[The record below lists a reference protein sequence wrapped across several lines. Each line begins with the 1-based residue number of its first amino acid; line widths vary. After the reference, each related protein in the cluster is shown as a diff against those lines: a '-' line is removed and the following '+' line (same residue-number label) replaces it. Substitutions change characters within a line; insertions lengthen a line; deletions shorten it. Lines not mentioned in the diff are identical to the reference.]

1 MTPPLEFFLIGSP
14 RSQQASRIGLRA
26 WRRRVREEAER
37 HWENGGAPFD
47 GNVKIAII
55 YFYDD
60 AQMDVDNI
68 PKPILDALKGLVYN
82 DDIQITDL
90 VCRKR
95 AVGTRYDAETESPV
109 LDTAINLRQQLVYI
123 LVEESEILEEDPT

>member
-1 MTPPLEFFLIGSP
+1 MTLPLEFILIGSP

-26 WRRRVREEAER
+26 WRRRVQEEAER
-37 HWENGGAPFD
+37 HLESGGAPFD
-47 GNVKIAII
+47 GNVKIAIL

-60 AQMDVDNI
+60 APMDVDNI

-82 DDIQITDL
+82 DDSQITDL

-95 AVGTRYDAETESPV
+95 VVGTRYDDETESHILNGA
-109 LDTAINLRQQLVYI
+109 LDLEEPFVYI
-123 LVEESEILEEDPT
+123 LIEESEILEGTP